1 MRIALLADIHG
12 NREALEAVLKVL
24 PDHKIDGLVF
34 LGDVVGYGPDP
45 AFCLERVASLVEAG
59 AMIVIGNHDAAI
71 DGDASDMNRVAR
83 EAIEWTRRQL
93 DPGHAAIIRSWPEQH
108 RLGEALF
115 VHASARAPRAWEY
128 ITGPGEAERCLRATD
143 AAYTLVGHVHQ
154 PCLWRL
160 TGLGVAIPHE
170 PLPGAEIP
178 LSRHFPWLGVVG
190 AVGQPRDG
198 QTAAGYAILDIKRRT
213 LQFMRVA
220 YDHFTTVR
228 KVREAGLPEPLAAR
242 LLKGR

>member
-12 NREALEAVLKVL
+12 NREALEAVLRAL
-24 PDHKIDGLVF
+24 PAYRIDAVAI

-45 AFCLERVASLVEAG
+45 VFCLERVASLVEAG
-59 AMIVIGNHDAAI
+59 AMIVLGNHDAAI
-71 DGDASDMNRVAR
+71 EGDASDMSRMAR

-93 DPGHAAIIRSWPEQH
+93 DPGHLALIRTWPEQH
-108 RLGEALF
+108 RLGDALF

-143 AAYTLVGHVHQ
+143 AAVTLVGHVHQ

-160 TGLGVAIPHE
+160 TGLGVAIAHQPI
-170 PLPGAEIP
+170 PGADIP

-190 AVGQPRDG
+190 SVGQPRDG
-198 QTAAGYAILDIKRRT
+198 QTAAGFAILDVKSRS
-213 LQFMRVA
+213 LLFGRVP
-220 YDHFTTVR
+220 YDHYTTAR
-228 KVREAGLPEPLAAR
+228 KVREAGLPEPLAMR
-242 LLKGR
+242 LLQGR